1 MKRNNKGL
9 SLLEVTVILVLM
21 AIIGVVVV
29 PNMQMIQKQ
38 RARKV
43 ASEICTDLMTQRT
56 KAYVTSNTAYK
67 LELVQDGT
75 TGKYYGYTLT
85 PGTLEAGGSSRSKN
99 VENLKSVNIE
109 IQTTSG
115 VMHAVSTTGSL
126 TFNGREVLD
135 DTGTTLSGIKI
146 TVTADKSAAVLGFDP
161 LTGHYE
167 IDLK

>member
-9 SLLEVTVILVLM
+9 SLLEVTVVLVLM

-38 RARKV
+38 RVRKV

-56 KAYVTSNTAYK
+56 KAYVTSNTTYK
-67 LELVQDGT
+67 LELVEDGT
-75 TGKYYGYTLT
+75 TGNFYGYNLT
-85 PGTLEAGGSSRSKN
+85 PATLEASGSSRKEN
-99 VENLKSVNIE
+99 LENLKNINIE

-115 VMHAVSTTGSL
+115 MLHAVTTTNSL
-126 TFNGREVLD
+126 TFKGREVLD
-135 DTGTTLSGIKI
+135 AAGTTLSGIAI
-146 TVTADKSAAVLGFDP
+146 TVTSDESVATLEIDP